1 MAELDTGE
9 FFRRVIIVAAVVAF
23 GFVVWELTDLLL
35 LAFGAILVALM
46 LQLVAEPIER
56 WTPLPHSLA
65 LLIAGLIVLAIAAG
79 TIWLFG
85 SQIGAQMSDVIHRVT
100 EELNSLKTGLGKSGF
115 GRTILSQIGKTQVS
129 LASWVEKI
137 LTISIETIIAVI
149 LLVISAAYLTSQ
161 PRIYRAGLVQLFPPS
176 LHAEVG
182 GTLDNIGKAL
192 RLWLLGQF
200 IQMAIIGC
208 LTLVTVWLIG
218 LPGAMAL
225 GVIAGI
231 TEFIPYVGPILAAI
245 PAVLVAF
252 TLSPVTVLWTVIA
265 YLMIH
270 QIEGNIVAP
279 MIQRYMVA
287 IPPALLLLVIASA
300 EVLFGPLGILFAAPL
315 TVVAFVAVKRLY
327 VRNTLQEPTEIPGE
341 SSEDVEA

>member
-1 MAELDTGE
+1 MAELGTGE

-23 GFVVWELTDLLL
+23 AVAVWELTDVLL

-46 LQLVAEPIER
+46 LQLIAEPIER
-56 WTPLPHSLA
+56 WTPLKHNFA
-65 LLIAGLIVLAIAAG
+65 LLVSGLIVLAIAAG

-85 SQIGAQMSDVIHRVT
+85 MQIGAQMSDVIHRAT
-100 EELNSLKTGLGKSGF
+100 EAVSSLRSDLGKSGL
-115 GRTILSQIGKTQVS
+115 GRTVMSQLGKTQVS
-129 LASWVEKI
+129 LTGWAEKI
-137 LTISIETIIAVI
+137 LTVSIETIVALI

-161 PRIYRAGLVQLFPPS
+161 PRLYRAGLVQLFPPS

-208 LTLVTVWLIG
+208 LTLLAVWLIG

-231 TEFIPYVGPILAAI
+231 TEFIPYVGPVLAAI

-252 TLSPVTVLWTVIA
+252 TLGPATALWTVVA
-265 YLMIH
+265 YLLIH
-270 QIEGNIVAP
+270 QIEGNLVAP
-279 MIQRYMVA
+279 LIQRTMVS
-287 IPPALLLLVIASA
+287 IPPALLLFVIAA
-300 EVLFGPLGILFAAPL
+300 AGALFGPLGILFAAPL
-315 TVVAFVAVKRLY
+315 TVVAFVSVKRLY
-327 VRNTLQEPTEIPGE
+327 VRNTLQQETDIPGE
-341 SSEDVEA
+341 GPEDIDA